1 MRTDDGRIVEC
12 KVKGNFRLRGIRS
25 TNPVAVGDGV
35 TIKEQRTEGKEET
48 AAFITEIDER
58 RNYIIRKAS
67 NLSKQSHILAANVDM
82 ALLVVTI
89 ARPETSTTFIDR
101 FLASA
106 EAYRVPVCIA
116 FNKIDDLTD
125 EERELMDYWFAL
137 YTNIGY
143 KCYRISALNNEG
155 IDALREEL
163 EGRTTLL
170 AGHSGVGKSTLL
182 NLLIPDAKVRTA
194 QISDAH
200 GTGMHTTTFS
210 ELFELPAMLEK
221 KNVDMLMRHR
231 VYSRA
236 EIQARYEIILE
247 NYCKT
252 VNIEAL
258 TMVDMAR
265 KEILPAVAAYEKDLA
280 DTLEAKLKM
289 LPDLTGRYE
298 RRTIAKLSGLVD
310 EIDAAAEELDSATIR
325 LKTINDV
332 AEASYYI
339 RDVILHKMAEL
350 RIVCDE
356 AEMLTAEKYWP
367 FPTYEKLLFGVR

>member
-1 MRTDDGRIVEC
+1 MHGKVIKSTGSWYVVRTDDGRIVEC

-35 TIKEQRTEGKEET
+35 TIKEQHTEGEEEN

-116 FNKIDDLTD
+116 FNKTDDLTTD
-125 EERELMDYWFAL
+125 ERQLLDYWNAL

-143 KCYRISALNNEG
+143 ECFCISALKNEG
-155 IDALREEL
+155 VDALAQRL
-163 EGRTTLL
+163 QGKTTLL

-182 NLLIPDAKVRTA
+182 NLLIPEAHVRTA

-210 ELFELPAMLEK
+210 ELFELPDHKGALIDVPGVKGFGTFNMEPEEVAHYFRDIFAISANCRFNNCTHTHEPGCAVLQALEEHQ
-221 KNVDMLMRHR
+221 LAP
-231 VYSRA
+231 SRYA
-236 EIQARYEIILE
+236 SYLS
-247 NYCKT
+247 
-252 VNIEAL
+252 
-258 TMVDMAR
+258 MMDD
-265 KEILPAVAAYEKDLA
+265 KEEGKYRAAY
-280 DTLEAKLKM
+280 
-289 LPDLTGRYE
+289 
-298 RRTIAKLSGLVD
+298 
-310 EIDAAAEELDSATIR
+310 
-325 LKTINDV
+325 
-332 AEASYYI
+332 
-339 RDVILHKMAEL
+339 
-350 RIVCDE
+350 
-356 AEMLTAEKYWP
+356 
-367 FPTYEKLLFGVR
+367 